1 MIVLRFV
8 ATGYD
13 YVPEL
18 VSRPYTNHQTAIC
31 GQFLLDDEYLLGVET
46 VLDAGIMKCLH
57 PDNGAV

>member
-13 YVPEL
+13 YVSEL
-18 VSRPYTNHQTAIC
+18 VSRPDTNHQTAIS
-31 GQFLLDDEYLLGVET
+31 GQFYWMMNILLGVET
-46 VLDAGIMKCLH
+46 VLDAEIMKCLY

>member
-18 VSRPYTNHQTAIC
+18 VSRPDTNHQTSIS
-31 GQFLLDDEYLLGVET
+31 GQFLLDDEYF
-46 VLDAGIMKCLH
+46 AGC
-57 PDNGAV
+57 

>member
-18 VSRPYTNHQTAIC
+18 VWRPDTNHQTAIS
-31 GQFLLDDEYLLGVET
+31 GQFYWMMNSLLGVET
-46 VLDAGIMKCLH
+46 VLDAS
-57 PDNGAV
+57 

>member
-18 VSRPYTNHQTAIC
+18 VSRPDTNHQTAIS
-31 GQFLLDDEYLLGVET
+31 GQFLLDDEYF
-46 VLDAGIMKCLH
+46 AGC
-57 PDNGAV
+57 

>member
-18 VSRPYTNHQTAIC
+18 VSRPDTNHQAAIS
-31 GQFLLDDEYLLGVET
+31 GQFYWMMNNLLGVET